1 MGKLYIQRFHK
12 PACQWHQSAFMTWV
26 YQIHNPKHY
35 MGDEL
40 KLLYDS
46 DIEAWRIYIN
56 DDDIRA
62 HAPELGEAQDLAI
75 LLFKL
80 HYTNS

>member
-1 MGKLYIQRFHK
+1 MD
-12 PACQWHQSAFMTWV
+12 
-26 YQIHNPKHY
+26 
-35 MGDEL
+35 DEI

-75 LLFKL
+75 MLFKL
-80 HYTNS
+80 HYTNF

>member
-1 MGKLYIQRFHK
+1 MG
-12 PACQWHQSAFMTWV
+12 A
-26 YQIHNPKHY
+26 
-35 MGDEL
+35 EL

-56 DDDIRA
+56 DSYMGA

>member
-1 MGKLYIQRFHK
+1 MAIVYGKHI
-12 PACQWHQSAFMTWV
+12 PAHQWHKSGVRAWTYRVF
-26 YQIHNPKHY
+26 NPRHY
-35 MGDEL
+35 MNDEIT
-40 KLLYDS
+40 LLYDS

-56 DDDIRA
+56 EDDIRA

-80 HYTNS
+80 HYTNL